1 MFHARRNRT
10 SDDSAAGPSLNDA
23 AAIATRFGLGP
34 VHPAPLTEDMTL
46 AIAALARSLGFDCTH
61 VDLAGCTE
69 KSEFLARLA
78 RALEFPARFGP
89 NWDGFADGIT
99 DLGWRPAPGYV
110 LILEHAHELQE
121 IEPEVFD
128 TALAI
133 LADAA
138 SVWHARGAELHVFV
152 ATADPASAIRPGV

>member
-10 SDDSAAGPSLNDA
+10 ADDSAEAPSLTGA
-23 AAIATRFGLGP
+23 AAIDSRFGLGP

-46 AIAALARSLGFDCTH
+46 AIAALARSLGFDCTR

-69 KSEFLARLA
+69 KREFLARLA

-110 LILEHAHELQE
+110 LILEHAREMQQ

-138 SVWHARGAELHVFV
+138 TVWHARGAELHVFV
-152 ATADPASAIRPGV
+152 ATAEPASGTRPGV